1 MRTARISQ
9 GVSIVDI
16 DNLMGGSYDE
26 NRAPHTGVFTGCLG
40 DYVCVYAGEEWDIR
54 VIEDLILEE
63 YAPRSIG
70 FMTWQEFAH
79 HLKTTWNRYIFPLFE
94 IMRQQP
100 ALTLSEETEQ
110 TTADGKIT
118 VDMKTETNNTVNGTD
133 TLSQESTGKETGKGM
148 QKLSNTPNQYL
159 SDPSTFNGLSG
170 YQESDGSRDTEQK
183 NDTTNA
189 TERISTG
196 EALTTGTNTSDRT
209 IKREK
214 SRNAF
219 EKWLFLS
226 EINRNI
232 IYDFVDKFEPLFST
246 TSRITF

>member
-9 GVSIVDI
+9 GVSIVDV
-16 DNLMGGSYDE
+16 DNLMGGSYEE
-26 NRAPHTGVFTGCLG
+26 NRAPHTGIFSGCLG
-40 DYVCVYAGEEWDIR
+40 DYVCQYAGEEWDIR

-94 IMRQQP
+94 IMKQQP
-100 ALTLSEETEQ
+100 KLTLSEETEQ
-110 TTADGKIT
+110 TTADGKVT
-118 VDMKTETNNTVNGTD
+118 VNMQTETTNNVNGED
-133 TLSQESTGKETGKGM
+133 TLSQEATGKETNKGI

-159 SDPSTFNGLSG
+159 ADPSTFNGLTG
-170 YQESDGSRDTEQK
+170 YQEGDNSRTTGQK
-183 NDTTNA
+183 NDATNTTKR
-189 TERISTG
+189 TSTG
-196 EALTTGTNTSDRT
+196 NALTTGTNTSDRT

-226 EINRNI
+226 DINRNI